1 MKSNIQMQDIPVEN
15 SSVLLSQTGSVE
27 NWQRSLPTNTEA
39 RSLCQ
44 SIPLW
49 RIEETNLLLCQSQGP
64 KGKDSAFAG
73 MQWAWPLEFSLTR
86 EQKEEK
92 LASRGDRQSN
102 FFMISSK
109 ACFLISQKLFMETW
123 PQDGRSYLQKAGIV
137 MELVMKYLVLKVWK
151 LLLGIEQREYLL
163 LVVWNQS
170 HHQNYLQIPKIKDEQ
185 CYI

>member
-1 MKSNIQMQDIPVEN
+1 M
-15 SSVLLSQTGSVE
+15 LRTGRE
-27 NWQRSLPTNTEA
+27 AFLPTQRPEA
-39 RSLCQ
+39 SVRVFHF
-44 SIPLW
+44 
-49 RIEETNLLLCQSQGP
+49 EESRRPIYSYARAKVQ
-64 KGKDSAFAG
+64 KEDSAFAG
-73 MQWAWPLEFSLTR
+73 MQWAWPLEFSFTR

-137 MELVMKYLVLKVWK
+137 MELVVKYLVLKVWK